1 MKLLAFLK
9 RDIQIDLSY
18 KLRFLMQFIG
28 IFFSTALTF
37 FVSELFG
44 SSISD
49 KLGGYGGDYFSFVII
64 GIALIDY
71 LSVSLEQFSDEIRTA
86 QLEGTLET
94 LLVTPTSVYTV
105 LFSSSLYNY
114 FLTSLRVMVY
124 ILLGLLLFGLKL
136 HLTSIL
142 ALVVLMILTIG
153 SFAGIGL
160 ISAAFILV
168 LKRGSPVSLL
178 VMTVSGL
185 LGGVFYPLDVL
196 PAWLVPLAQLLPITH
211 ALEAMRQI
219 LLNGASFAFRS
230 EKILILVLFS
240 AILIPL
246 GLAAFGYGL
255 KIAKREGSLLYY

>member
-1 MKLLAFLK
+1 MKIIAFLK
-9 RDIQIDLSY
+9 RDVQIDLSY

-37 FVSELFG
+37 FVSELIG
-44 SSISD
+44 SSISN
-49 KLGGYGGDYFSFVII
+49 KLAGYGGDYFSFVIV
-64 GIALIDY
+64 GIALTDY

-94 LLVTPTSVYTV
+94 LLVTPTSVYTI
-105 LFSSSLYNY
+105 LFSSSLYNF

-142 ALVVLMILTIG
+142 ALVVLIILTIG

-168 LKRGSPVSLL
+168 LKRGSPISLL

-185 LGGVFYPLDVL
+185 LGGVFYPVDIL
-196 PAWLVPLAQLLPITH
+196 PAWLVPVAQLLPITH

-219 LLNGASFAFRS
+219 LLNGASFAFIS
-230 EKILILVLFS
+230 EKVLILVLFS
-240 AILIPL
+240 AILIPM

>member
-1 MKLLAFLK
+1 MKFLAFLK
-9 RDIQIDLSY
+9 RDVQIDLSY
-18 KLRFLMQFIG
+18 KLRFLMQFVG

-37 FVSELFG
+37 FVSELIG
-44 SSISD
+44 SSISN
-49 KLGGYGGDYFSFVII
+49 KLADYGGDYFSFVIV
-64 GIALIDY
+64 GIALTDY
-71 LSVSLEQFSDEIRTA
+71 LSVSLEQFSNEIRSA

-105 LFSSSLYNY
+105 LFSSSLYNF
-114 FLTSLRVMVY
+114 FLTSLRVLVY

-168 LKRGSPVSLL
+168 LKQGSPLPLL
-178 VMTVSGL
+178 VTTASGL
-185 LGGVFYPLDVL
+185 LGGVFYPVDIL
-196 PAWLVPLAQLLPITH
+196 PAWLVPVSQLLPITH

-219 LLNGASFAFRS
+219 LLNGASFAFIS
-230 EKILILVLFS
+230 EKVLILVLFS
-240 AILIPL
+240 AILIPM

>member
-1 MKLLAFLK
+1 MKFLAFLK
-9 RDIQIDLSY
+9 RDVQIDLSY
-18 KLRFLMQFIG
+18 KLRFLMQFVG

-37 FVSELFG
+37 FVSELIG
-44 SSISD
+44 SSISN
-49 KLGGYGGDYFSFVII
+49 KLAGYGGDYFSFVIV
-64 GIALIDY
+64 GIALTDY
-71 LSVSLEQFSDEIRTA
+71 LSVSLEQFSNEIRSA

-105 LFSSSLYNY
+105 LFSSSLYNF

-168 LKRGSPVSLL
+168 LKQGSPLPLL
-178 VMTVSGL
+178 VTTASGL
-185 LGGVFYPLDVL
+185 LGGVFYPVDIL
-196 PAWLVPLAQLLPITH
+196 PAWLVPVSQLLPITH

-219 LLNGASFAFRS
+219 LLNGASFAFIS
-230 EKILILVLFS
+230 EKVLILVFFS
-240 AILIPL
+240 AILIPM
-246 GLAAFGYGL
+246 GLVAFGYGL

>member
-1 MKLLAFLK
+1 MKLFAFLK
-9 RDIQIDLSY
+9 RDVQIDLSY

-28 IFFSTALTF
+28 IFFSTALSF
-37 FVSELFG
+37 FLSELIG
-44 SSISD
+44 SGISN
-49 KLGGYGGDYFSFVII
+49 KLAGYGGDYFSFVII
-64 GIALIDY
+64 GIALTDY
-71 LSVSLEQFSDEIRTA
+71 LSVSLEQFSSEIRTA

-105 LFSSSLYNY
+105 LFSSSLYNF

-168 LKRGSPVSLL
+168 LKQGSPVPLL
-178 VMTVSGL
+178 VTTASGL
-185 LGGVFYPLDVL
+185 LGGVFYPVDIL
-196 PAWLVPLAQLLPITH
+196 PAWLVPFSQLLPITH
-211 ALEAMRQI
+211 ALEAMRHI
-219 LLNGASFAFRS
+219 LLNGASFAFVW
-230 EKILILVLFS
+230 EQILILVLFS
-240 AILIPL
+240 AILIPM

>member
-1 MKLLAFLK
+1 
-9 RDIQIDLSY
+9 
-18 KLRFLMQFIG
+18 
-28 IFFSTALTF
+28 
-37 FVSELFG
+37 VSELIG
-44 SSISD
+44 SSISN
-49 KLGGYGGDYFSFVII
+49 KLAGYGGDYFSFVIV
-64 GIALIDY
+64 GIALTDY

-94 LLVTPTSVYTV
+94 LLVTPTSVYTI
-105 LFSSSLYNY
+105 LFSSSLYNF

-142 ALVVLMILTIG
+142 ALVVLIILTIG

-168 LKRGSPVSLL
+168 LKRGSPISLL

-185 LGGVFYPLDVL
+185 LGGVFYPVDIL

-219 LLNGASFAFRS
+219 LLNGASFAFIS
-230 EKILILVLFS
+230 EKVLILVLFS
-240 AILIPL
+240 AILIPM

-255 KIAKREGSLLYY
+255 KIAKREGSLLHY

>member
-9 RDIQIDLSY
+9 RDVQIDLSY

-37 FVSELFG
+37 FVSELIG
-44 SSISD
+44 SGISN
-49 KLGGYGGDYFSFVII
+49 KLAGYGGDYFSFVIV

-94 LLVTPTSVYTV
+94 LLVTPTSIYTV
-105 LFSSSLYNY
+105 LFSSSLYNF
-114 FLTSLRVMVY
+114 FLTSLRIMVY
-124 ILLGLLLFGLKL
+124 IFLGLLLFGLKL

-142 ALVVLMILTIG
+142 ALVVLIILTIG
-153 SFAGIGL
+153 SFTGIGL

-178 VMTVSGL
+178 VMTASGL
-185 LGGVFYPLDVL
+185 LGGVFYPVDIL
-196 PAWLVPLAQLLPITH
+196 PAWLVPVAQLLPITH

-219 LLNGASFAFRS
+219 LLNGASFAFIS
-230 EKILILVLFS
+230 GKVLILVLFS
-240 AILIPL
+240 AILIPM

-255 KIAKREGSLLYY
+255 KIAKKEGSLLYY

>member
-1 MKLLAFLK
+1 MKFLAFLK
-9 RDIQIDLSY
+9 RDVQIDLSY
-18 KLRFLMQFIG
+18 KLRFLMQFVG

-37 FVSELFG
+37 FVSELIG
-44 SSISD
+44 SSISN
-49 KLGGYGGDYFSFVII
+49 KLAGYGGDYFSFVIV
-64 GIALIDY
+64 GIALTDY
-71 LSVSLEQFSDEIRTA
+71 LSVSLEQFSNEIRSA

-105 LFSSSLYNY
+105 LFSSSLYNF

-168 LKRGSPVSLL
+168 LKQGSPLPLL
-178 VMTVSGL
+178 VTTASGL
-185 LGGVFYPLDVL
+185 LGGVFYPVDIL
-196 PAWLVPLAQLLPITH
+196 PAWLVPVSQLLPITH

-219 LLNGASFAFRS
+219 LLNGASFAFIS
-230 EKILILVLFS
+230 EKVLILVFFS
-240 AILIPL
+240 AILIPM

>member
-1 MKLLAFLK
+1 
-9 RDIQIDLSY
+9 
-18 KLRFLMQFIG
+18 
-28 IFFSTALTF
+28 
-37 FVSELFG
+37 
-44 SSISD
+44 
-49 KLGGYGGDYFSFVII
+49 
-64 GIALIDY
+64 
-71 LSVSLEQFSDEIRTA
+71 
-86 QLEGTLET
+86 
-94 LLVTPTSVYTV
+94 
-105 LFSSSLYNY
+105 
-114 FLTSLRVMVY
+114 MVY

-142 ALVVLMILTIG
+142 ALVVLIILTIG

-168 LKRGSPVSLL
+168 LKRGSPISLL

-185 LGGVFYPLDVL
+185 LGGVFYPVDIL

-219 LLNGASFAFRS
+219 LLNGASFAFIS
-230 EKILILVLFS
+230 GKVLILVLFS
-240 AILIPL
+240 AILIPM